1 VITRAD
7 SHLAVQRA
15 RGYVAAGQDEAAKLA
30 YFDVLRLD
38 PTSLPALHELG
49 ALACAS
55 GHRSAA
61 RTVYNHSVRY
71 HPNDPIGRVGLANIL
86 AEDGGVPEAR
96 HHYQAAL
103 GLDPG
108 FAEAHRGL
116 ARLLSRLG
124 DPAAELHWHKGFAG
138 NAVVT
143 QRYRGAGAGVPAL
156 LLVSARGGNIPTRH
170 WIDDRIFAVTAL
182 YADFHDPA
190 LPLPPHR
197 LVVNAIGDA
206 DLCGEALR
214 RAEAIVASST
224 AAVINP
230 PTLIRTTGRAANA
243 RRLGCVPGV
252 VAPRIATLPRS
263 VILAAEGLK
272 FPLLLR
278 APGFHTGQHFIHV
291 RTREEL
297 ANATAVLPE
306 GELLAIEYLD
316 ARGPDGMARKYR
328 VMFIDGVCYPLHL
341 AISPDW
347 KVHYFTAAMAG
358 NEAHRQEERR
368 FLDDMHTTLGARAMA
383 ALNGILVRLGLDY
396 AGVDFALAPNGSVL
410 LFEANA
416 TMVIVPPD
424 PDPIWDYRRCAIA
437 AVQQAS
443 RRMLEHR
450 AGLRLDPV
458 SASLPRG

>member
-7 SHLAVQRA
+7 SHRAIQRA

-49 ALACAS
+49 ALANAS

-61 RTVYNHSVRY
+61 RTVYNHSIRY
-71 HPNDPIGRVGLANIL
+71 HPNDPIGRVGLANLL
-86 AEDGGVPEAR
+86 AEDGDFPEAR

-103 GLDPG
+103 GLDADC
-108 FAEAHRGL
+108 AEAHQGL
-116 ARLLSRLG
+116 ARLLTELG

-138 NAVVT
+138 NAVVI
-143 QRYRGAGAGVPAL
+143 QRYRGAGAGVAVL

-182 YADFHDPA
+182 YADFYDPA

-206 DLCGEALR
+206 DLCGDALR
-214 RAEAIVASST
+214 RAEGIVARST
-224 AAVINP
+224 AGVINP
-230 PTLIRTTGRAANA
+230 PALIRATGRAANA

-252 VAPRIATLPRS
+252 VAPGITTLPRS
-263 VILAAEGLK
+263 TILTTGGLK

-278 APGFHTGQHFIHV
+278 SPGFHTGRNFIHV
-291 RTREEL
+291 PAREQL
-297 ANATAVLPE
+297 ARAITTLPE

-347 KVHYFTAAMAG
+347 KVHYFTAAMAE
-358 NEAHRQEERR
+358 NAAHRQEEQR
-368 FLDDMHTTLGARAMA
+368 FLDDMQATLGSRAVT
-383 ALNGILVRLGLDY
+383 ALNRICGRLGLDY

-424 PDPIWDYRRCAIA
+424 PDPIWDYRRRAIA
-437 AVQQAS
+437 TVQQAA
-443 RRMLEHR
+443 RLMLEHR
-450 AGLRLDPV
+450 ARLHLDPR
-458 SASLPRG
+458 SARSP

>member
-7 SHLAVQRA
+7 SHRAIQRA

-49 ALACAS
+49 ALANAS

-61 RTVYNHSVRY
+61 RTVYDHSVRY
-71 HPNDPIGRVGLANIL
+71 HPNDPIGRVGLANLL
-86 AEDGGVPEAR
+86 AEDGDFPEAR

-103 GLDPG
+103 GLDADC
-108 FAEAHRGL
+108 AEAHRGL
-116 ARLLSRLG
+116 ARLLTELG
-124 DPAAELHWHKGFAG
+124 DPAAELHWDKGFAG
-138 NAVVT
+138 NAVVI
-143 QRYRGAGAGVPAL
+143 QRYRGAGAGVPVL

-182 YADFHDPA
+182 YADFYDPA

-206 DLCGEALR
+206 DLCGDALR
-214 RAEAIVASST
+214 RAEGIVARST

-230 PTLIRTTGRAANA
+230 PALIRATGRAANA

-252 VAPRIATLPRS
+252 IAPGITTLPRS
-263 VILAAEGLK
+263 TILTTGGLK

-278 APGFHTGQHFIHV
+278 SPGFHTGRNFIHV
-291 RTREEL
+291 PAHEQL
-297 ANATAVLPE
+297 ARAITTLPE

-347 KVHYFTAAMAG
+347 KVHYFTAAMAE
-358 NEAHRQEERR
+358 NAAHRQEEQR
-368 FLDDMHTTLGARAMA
+368 FLDDMQATLGSRAVT
-383 ALNGILVRLGLDY
+383 ALNGICGRLGLDY

-424 PDPIWDYRRCAIA
+424 PDPIWDYRRRAIA
-437 AVQQAS
+437 TVQQAA
-443 RRMLEHR
+443 RLMLEHR
-450 AGLRLDPV
+450 AGLDLDPR
-458 SASLPRG
+458 SARSP